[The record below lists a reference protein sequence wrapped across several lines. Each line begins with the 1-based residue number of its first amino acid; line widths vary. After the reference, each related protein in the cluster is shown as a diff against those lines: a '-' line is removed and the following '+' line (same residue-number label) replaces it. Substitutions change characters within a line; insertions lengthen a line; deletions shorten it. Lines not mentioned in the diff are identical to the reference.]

1 MTLFWKIY
9 LASLGLLLLATGLLT
24 TAISFHEADHS
35 MARLRDEHRLLAML
49 ATSQVEAGYHEKLWP
64 FEMLRTIAQEPS
76 FRSWSI
82 VDGAGRMVLTDSPRQ
97 SAGEI
102 QAGPDPLQLDSVT
115 CPKLL
120 KGTNDESE
128 MWVIPMR
135 MHTGSAPWTFRLA
148 YNCQSVRDHIR
159 ELILTN
165 IFFALAVSV
174 LLVPISLFVTRRFL
188 RPLVSLTRAV
198 REMEMGTMP
207 ARLPPAG
214 SDEIGRLI
222 TAFCAMAG
230 TIHQHKAEL
239 ESRVEQRTHEL
250 QLAKTAAEAATRAK
264 SEFLANMSHE
274 IRTPMTA
281 ILGYADLLRDPKYS
295 PADRSSC
302 IETIH
307 RNGQHLLAIINDI
320 LDISKIEA
328 GHMFIEQ
335 IACSPTGIVA
345 EVASLMRVRTIEK
358 GLSLS
363 VKYINAIPATI
374 KSDPT
379 RVRQILMNLVSN
391 AVKFT
396 RAGSIQLTVQMQDV
410 SEGLD
415 PHLRFDVIDM
425 GIGMTS
431 EQLSCLFKPFSQG
444 DDSTTRLFGGTG
456 LGLAISQRLA
466 QVLGG
471 DITVVSAPGRG
482 STFTLVVKTGSLTG
496 IPMIENP
503 TESIAPAPLSQQE
516 PDRPAGIRPLAGAHI
531 LLAEDGPDNQRLFS
545 LLLKTAGASVDL
557 AENGRLAV
565 DKATQALAGNLAYNV
580 ILMDMQMPELDGYG
594 ATRELRRAGYEGPII
609 ALTAHAMSN
618 DRNECLQ
625 AGCDDY
631 AVKPIDRSKLIATIA
646 QYLSCTPAEQGEMY
660 QKNFF

>member
-35 MARLRDEHRLLAML
+35 IVQLRDEHRLLAML
-49 ATSQVEAGYHEKLWP
+49 VTSQVEAGYHEKIWP

-76 FRSWSI
+76 FRSWSV
-82 VDGAGRMVLTDSPRQ
+82 VDGAGRTVLADNPRQ
-97 SAGEI
+97 SSGEI
-102 QAGPDPLQLDSVT
+102 QAGSDPLQLDSVAS
-115 CPKLL
+115 PKLL
-120 KGTNDESE
+120 KGTDGESE

-135 MHTGSAPWTFRLA
+135 MHTGSTPWTFRLA

-159 ELILTN
+159 GLILTN

-174 LLVPISLFVTRRFL
+174 MLVPISLFVTRRFL

-198 REMEMGTMP
+198 REMEMGTLP

-222 TAFCAMAG
+222 TAFFAMAN

-250 QLAKTAAEAATRAK
+250 QLAKSAAEAATRAK

-281 ILGYADLLRDPKYS
+281 ILGYADLLRDTGES
-295 PADRSSC
+295 AADHSNC
-302 IETIH
+302 IETIL

-328 GHMFIEQ
+328 GHMVIEH
-335 IACSPTGIVA
+335 IACSPMEIVA
-345 EVASLMRVRTIEK
+345 EVASFIRVCVIEK

-374 KSDPT
+374 MSDPT

-396 RAGSIQLTVQMQDV
+396 PAGSIQLTVQTQGASD
-410 SEGLD
+410 GLG
-415 PHLRFDVIDM
+415 PYLRFDVIDT

-466 QVLGG
+466 QILGG
-471 DITVVSAPGRG
+471 DITVVSSPGRG
-482 STFTLVVKTGSLTG
+482 SAFTAVVKTGSLTG
-496 IPMIENP
+496 VPMIENP
-503 TESIAPAPLSQQE
+503 TESIEHAALSQSE
-516 PDRPAGIRPLAGAHI
+516 PDRLAGIKPLAGAHI

-545 LLLKTAGASVDL
+545 FLLKTAGASVDI

-565 DKATQALAGNLAYNV
+565 DKATRALAANLAYNV

-609 ALTAHAMSN
+609 ALTAHAMSV
-618 DRNECLQ
+618 DRIECLQ

-631 AVKPIDRSKLIATIA
+631 AVKPIDRSTLIATVA
-646 QYLSCTPAEQGEMY
+646 KYLNCTPAKPGEML
-660 QKNFF
+660 

>member
-1 MTLFWKIY
+1 
-9 LASLGLLLLATGLLT
+9 LATGLLT
-24 TAISFHEADHS
+24 TAISLHEADHS
-35 MARLRDEHRLLAML
+35 MAQLRDEHRLLAML
-49 ATSQVEAGYHEKLWP
+49 ATSQVEAGYHEKIWP
-64 FEMLRTIAQEPS
+64 FEMLRSIAQEPS
-76 FRSWSI
+76 FRSWSV
-82 VDGAGRMVLTDSPRQ
+82 VDGAGRVVLTDSSRQ
-97 SAGEI
+97 SAGKI
-102 QAGPDPLQLDSVT
+102 PAGAGPLQLGSVT
-115 CPKLL
+115 FPQLL
-120 KGTNDESE
+120 KGTDDESE

-135 MHTGSAPWTFRLA
+135 MHTGSTPWTFRLA

-165 IFFALAVSV
+165 IFFALVVSV
-174 LLVPISLFVTRRFL
+174 MLVPISLFVTRRFL
-188 RPLVSLTRAV
+188 RPLISLTRAV
-198 REMEMGTMP
+198 REMEMGTLP
-207 ARLPPAG
+207 ARLPTAG

-222 TAFCAMAG
+222 TAFCAMAS

-239 ESRVEQRTHEL
+239 ELRVVQRTHEL

-281 ILGYADLLRDPKYS
+281 ILGYADLMRDAEQS
-295 PADRSSC
+295 PADRSNC
-302 IETIH
+302 IETIL

-328 GHMFIEQ
+328 GHMVIEQ
-335 IACSPTGIVA
+335 IACSPTRIIE
-345 EVASLMRVRTIEK
+345 EVVSLMRVRVIEK

-379 RVRQILMNLVSN
+379 RMRQILMNLVSN

-396 RAGSIQLTVQMQDV
+396 HSGSIQLTVQLQGASD
-410 SEGLD
+410 GLGA
-415 PHLRFDVIDM
+415 HLRFDVIDT

-466 QVLGG
+466 QILGG
-471 DITVVSAPGRG
+471 DITVVSSPGRG

-496 IPMIENP
+496 VPMIDNP
-503 TESIAPAPLSQQE
+503 AESILHAPLSQPE
-516 PDRPAGIRPLAGAHI
+516 PDYLDGIQPLAGAHI

-545 LLLKTAGASVDL
+545 FLLKTAGASVDI

-565 DKATQALAGNLAYNV
+565 YKATHALAGNLAYNI

-594 ATRELRRAGYEGPII
+594 ATRELRQLGYEGPII
-609 ALTAHAMSN
+609 ALTAHAMSV
-618 DRNECLQ
+618 DRIACLQ

-631 AVKPIDRSKLIATIA
+631 AVKPIDRSTLINTVAK
-646 QYLSCTPAEQGEMY
+646 YLNCTPAEQGETL
-660 QKNFF
+660 